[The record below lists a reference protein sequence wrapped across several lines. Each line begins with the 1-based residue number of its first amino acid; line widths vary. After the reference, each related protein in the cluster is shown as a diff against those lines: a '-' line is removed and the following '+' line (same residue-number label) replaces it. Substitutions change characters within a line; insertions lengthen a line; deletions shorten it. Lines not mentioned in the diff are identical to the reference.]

1 MSVPLLKLEGINKKI
16 NNFELINITLDL
28 YPGEVH
34 VLMGENGSGKSLLMH
49 LASGDTE
56 ADSGQIYFKSEKVS
70 DKYTLLQLSSSTLYL
85 KHDSSIFKML
95 SIPENIFFGK
105 IPYKNRLLKTID
117 YEKLYSMSRELVE
130 EFKLPF
136 DINDNISE
144 LGYAQKQILKI
155 CRAYISNCDIMI
167 FDDLF
172 SGLMES
178 EKEIIFR
185 IIAKL
190 TKKGIGI
197 FCITHSLH
205 DVLQVAD
212 KVTILKNGTQIKTMP
227 VNSSSEQDIIN
238 LLSTGYG
245 IKRYPK
251 LKVPIGKPVLSVKN
265 LNSLGIL
272 NNISLE
278 LRKGEILGVTGLAG
292 SGRTLL
298 AHCLFGFAPYS
309 VDSYLINGNP
319 VNISSPAEAIKSG
332 IAMIP
337 EDRLSSSIFNYLDII
352 ENIAF
357 PSMKRFSSFLSI
369 NSMYLQQSVYD
380 YISKFN
386 IPYQSSST
394 NILDY
399 SSGHQQK
406 AIIAKWIMSREKIF
420 IFDEPTRNIDIAS
433 KIDIYNSICNL
444 VQKGVSIIIISSDI
458 DEIMGIC
465 DRVAVL
471 AKNRLICNKN
481 IKDITKTDIIKLSVG
496 SFYEDYTPE
505 N

>member
-1 MSVPLLKLEGINKKI
+1 
-16 NNFELINITLDL
+16 
-28 YPGEVH
+28 
-34 VLMGENGSGKSLLMH
+34 
-49 LASGDTE
+49 
-56 ADSGQIYFKSEKVS
+56 
-70 DKYTLLQLSSSTLYL
+70 
-85 KHDSSIFKML
+85 
-95 SIPENIFFGK
+95 
-105 IPYKNRLLKTID
+105 
-117 YEKLYSMSRELVE
+117 
-130 EFKLPF
+130 
-136 DINDNISE
+136 
-144 LGYAQKQILKI
+144 
-155 CRAYISNCDIMI
+155 
-167 FDDLF
+167 
-172 SGLMES
+172 
-178 EKEIIFR
+178 
-185 IIAKL
+185 
-190 TKKGIGI
+190 
-197 FCITHSLH
+197 
-205 DVLQVAD
+205 
-212 KVTILKNGTQIKTMP
+212 
-227 VNSSSEQDIIN
+227 
-238 LLSTGYG
+238 
-245 IKRYPK
+245 
-251 LKVPIGKPVLSVKN
+251 
-265 LNSLGIL
+265 
-272 NNISLE
+272 
-278 LRKGEILGVTGLAG
+278 
-292 SGRTLL
+292 
-298 AHCLFGFAPYS
+298 
-309 VDSYLINGNP
+309 
-319 VNISSPAEAIKSG
+319 
-332 IAMIP
+332 MIP

-471 AKNRLICNKN
+471 AKNRLICNKK